1 MEEPLEILFVAFCGV
16 VLTFALLFVA
26 CWCIISCS
34 FFCLKYI
41 YCSNLNKLVSALTV
55 GSSSLSENDNSDE
68 SDLEMEAD
76 DCSICSETVSH
87 HHRNRRVVVGHS
99 HTHDTANQLEGYLV
113 ENSAETGSTGKVTP
127 EDVPPLYDS
136 PPDYHS
142 LFPTT
147 SKEAQQKLI
156 LDDMRIVNEVLSLV
170 TSATTSAPSFNH
182 DDEQGYSQP
191 TNGTGTSV

>member
-1 MEEPLEILFVAFCGV
+1 MVDRFLVFLLKVTGSVFVIVIILVF
-16 VLTFALLFVA
+16 
-26 CWCIISCS
+26 
-34 FFCLKYI
+34 
-41 YCSNLNKLVSALTV
+41 
-55 GSSSLSENDNSDE
+55 
-68 SDLEMEAD
+68 
-76 DCSICSETVSH
+76 ICSTLLIRFIKWKQRRKKGSRRISSH